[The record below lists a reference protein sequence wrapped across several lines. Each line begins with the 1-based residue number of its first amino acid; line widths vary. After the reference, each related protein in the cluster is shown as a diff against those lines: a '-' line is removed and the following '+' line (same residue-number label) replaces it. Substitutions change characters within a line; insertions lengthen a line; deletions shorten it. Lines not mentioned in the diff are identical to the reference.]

1 MKTQKQILGQ
11 EGENIA
17 IRHLINQKYKILAR
31 NFRDG
36 YAEIDIIATDNH
48 ELIVVEVK
56 TRNSSKYGEPE
67 ESVSTKKQQLLSQA
81 IEAYMEIHE
90 LKIPVRF
97 DIISII
103 KNQYKTDLNHIKD
116 AFWPGLY

>member
-56 TRNSSKYGEPE
+56 T
-67 ESVSTKKQQLLSQA
+67 
-81 IEAYMEIHE
+81 
-90 LKIPVRF
+90 
-97 DIISII
+97 
-103 KNQYKTDLNHIKD
+103 
-116 AFWPGLY
+116 

>member
-56 TRNSSKYGEPE
+56 NSKLIKIWRTRGKCIHKKNNSYSLR
-67 ESVSTKKQQLLSQA
+67 LLKLIWKS
-81 IEAYMEIHE
+81 M
-90 LKIPVRF
+90 
-97 DIISII
+97 
-103 KNQYKTDLNHIKD
+103 N
-116 AFWPGLY
+116 